1 MDEKKNFFENL
12 SSKSAFKVGLLSGL
26 AIMFVIGFFIM
37 LGFVLK
43 GGDFA
48 FAKNNN
54 NDDNAAAAN
63 NNNAAAPTVIE
74 LKDVNK
80 DDWMR
85 GDKKADLSIVEFS
98 DIDCPYCV
106 KFHETMKKLSEEYK
120 GKINWVY
127 RHFPL
132 TSLHPNAFK
141 KAEATEC
148 VGSLGG
154 NDKFWPFLDK
164 LVEDKT
170 ITMDKLGEV
179 AATFGVNAT
188 KFQECY
194 DGGKMTSKVQDQAD
208 QAVKAGGRG
217 TPYSVIVFE
226 DQKIPINGALP
237 YEQVKAQIDALLK

>member
-26 AIMFVIGFFIM
+26 AIMFVVGFFIM
-37 LGFVLK
+37 LGLFFK
-43 GGDFA
+43 GGDFN

-54 NDDNAAAAN
+54 PAAVANNGDNAPAV
-63 NNNAAAPTVIE
+63 PTVIE
-74 LKDVNK
+74 LKDINK

-85 GDKKADLSIVEFS
+85 GDKKAKLTIVEFS

-106 KFHETMKKLSEEYK
+106 KFHETMQKLNDEYK

-127 RHFPL
+127 KHFPL

-148 VGSLGG
+148 VGDLGG

-164 LVEDKT
+164 LVTDKT
-170 ITMDKLGEV
+170 LTMDKLSEV
-179 AATFGVNAT
+179 AATLGVKAD
-188 KFQECY
+188 KFQECL
-194 DGGKMTSKVQDQAD
+194 DSGKFTEKVQDQAD

>member
-26 AIMFVIGFFIM
+26 AIMFVVGFFIM
-37 LGFVLK
+37 LGLFLK
-43 GGDFA
+43 GGDFS
-48 FAKNNN
+48 FGNKVNNN
-54 NDDNAAAAN
+54 PTVAN
-63 NNNAAAPTVIE
+63 NGDNAAAPTTIE
-74 LKDVNK
+74 LKDITK

-85 GDKKADLSIVEFS
+85 GDKKAKLTIVEFS

-106 KFHETMKKLSEEYK
+106 KFHETMQKLSEDYK

-127 RHFPL
+127 KHFPL

-141 KAEATEC
+141 KAEAAEC

-164 LVEDKT
+164 LVSDKT
-170 ITMDKLGEV
+170 ITMDKLAEV
-179 AATFGVNAT
+179 AATFGVSGT

-194 DGGKMTSKVQDQAD
+194 DSGKMTSKVQDMAD

-217 TPYSVIVFE
+217 TPYSVIIFD
-226 DQKIPINGALP
+226 DQKTPINGALP

>member
-26 AIMFVIGFFIM
+26 AIMFVVGFFIM
-37 LGFVLK
+37 LGLLLK
-43 GGDFA
+43 GGDFSLGN
-48 FAKNNN
+48 KTNNN
-54 NDDNAAAAN
+54 PTVAN
-63 NNNAAAPTVIE
+63 NGDNAAAPTVIE
-74 LKDVNK
+74 LKDITK

-85 GDKKADLSIVEFS
+85 GDKKAKLTIVEFS

-106 KFHETMKKLSEEYK
+106 KFHETMQKLSEDYK

-127 RHFPL
+127 KHFPL

-141 KAEATEC
+141 KAEAAEC
-148 VGSLGG
+148 VGDLGG

-164 LVEDKT
+164 LVTDKT
-170 ITMDKLGEV
+170 ITMDKLAEV

-194 DGGKMTSKVQDQAD
+194 DSGKMTSKVQDMAD

-217 TPYSVIVFE
+217 TPYSVIIF
-226 DQKIPINGALP
+226 DNQKTPINGALP

>member
-26 AIMFVIGFFIM
+26 AIMFVVGFFIM
-37 LGFVLK
+37 LGIFLK
-43 GGDFA
+43 GGDFN

-54 NDDNAAAAN
+54 ADAIAN
-63 NNNAAAPTVIE
+63 NDGNAAAPTAIE
-74 LKDVNK
+74 LKDINK

-85 GDKKADLSIVEFS
+85 GDKKAKLTIVEFS

-106 KFHETMKKLSEEYK
+106 KFHETMQKISDEYK

-127 RHFPL
+127 KHFPL
-132 TSLHPNAFK
+132 TSLHPDAFK

-164 LVEDKT
+164 LVSDKT
-170 ITMDKLGEV
+170 ITMDKLADV
-179 AATFGVNAT
+179 AATFGVKAD
-188 KFQECY
+188 KFKECF
-194 DGGKMTSKVQDQAD
+194 DGGKMTSKVQDMAD

-217 TPYSVIVFE
+217 TPYSVIIFK

>member
-12 SSKSAFKVGLLSGL
+12 SAKSAFKVGLLSGL
-26 AIMFVIGFFIM
+26 AVMFVIGFFIM
-37 LGFVLK
+37 LGLFLK
-43 GGDFA
+43 SGDSNFA
-48 FAKNNN
+48 QNNN
-54 NDDNAAAAN
+54 ANNNAAAN
-63 NNNAAAPTVIE
+63 NGDAPAAPTVIE
-74 LKDVNK
+74 LKDVNN

-85 GDKKADLSIVEFS
+85 GDKKAEITIVEFS

-106 KFHETMKKLSEEYK
+106 KFHETMQKINDEYK
-120 GKINWVY
+120 GKVNWVY

-141 KAEATEC
+141 KAEAAEC
-148 VGSLGG
+148 VGDLGG
-154 NDKFWPFLDK
+154 NDKFWSYLDK
-164 LVEDKT
+164 LITDKT

-194 DGGKMTSKVQDQAD
+194 DDGKMTGKVQDQAD

-217 TPYSVIVFE
+217 TPYSIIVFE

-237 YEQVKAQIDALLK
+237 YEQVKAQIDSLLQ

>member
-26 AIMFVIGFFIM
+26 AIMFVVGFFIM
-37 LGFVLK
+37 LGIFLK
-43 GGDFA
+43 GGDFNL
-48 FAKNNN
+48 AKNNN
-54 NDDNAAAAN
+54 N
-63 NNNAAAPTVIE
+63 NNNAGTENNNPSAPTAIE
-74 LKDVNK
+74 LKDVTK

-85 GDKKADLSIVEFS
+85 GDKKAKLTIVEFS

-106 KFHETMKKLSEEYK
+106 KFHETMQKLSEDYK

-141 KAEATEC
+141 KAEAAEC
-148 VGSLGG
+148 VGDLGG

-164 LVEDKT
+164 LVTDKT
-170 ITMDKLGEV
+170 LTMDKLGEV

-188 KFQECY
+188 KFQECL
-194 DGGKMTSKVQDQAD
+194 DSGKFTEKVQDQAD

-217 TPYSVIVFE
+217 TPYSMIVFE

-237 YEQVKAQIDALLK
+237 YEQVKAQLDSLLK